1 MEFQKARVFTALNAD
16 ELKIGSKVIVG
27 DTVEALRNRV
37 QNGTTPLTLSE
48 IRRDSYERR
57 FRVEEYTEPESVF
70 SFVYLISGPEI
81 KDWIVYIHRKN
92 PDNYYLTSCRSDA
105 WETVQKDYNAK
116 TKLFE
121 GTYKECDKWYESRRH
136 FSDVMAAWED
146 GKTIQYYSRNSWE
159 DCCNNK
165 PSWDIDVEYRIKPE
179 GLKWTD
185 LKIGDI
191 IRYDNK
197 VAMVTAIDTNPNT
210 TSHIYTYDWMF
221 DDDLEECEKVELNET
236 TYPTIRPSLTHIL

>member
-1 MEFQKARVFTALNAD
+1 MEFDKSKVYTALNAD

-92 PDNYYLTSCRSDA
+92 PDNYYLTSCRSDK
-105 WETVQKDYNAK
+105 WEIVQRDYGAK

-121 GTYKECDKWYESRRH
+121 GTDDEPDKWYEARRDLT
-136 FSDVMAAWED
+136 DVIAAWED
-146 GKTIQYYSRNSWE
+146 GKTIQYF
-159 DCCNNK
+159 DCSIGDWN
-165 PSWDIDVEYRIKPE
+165 DVKEPKWRLDTQYRIKPE

-191 IRYDNK
+191 VTNGTRAY
-197 VAMVTAIDTNPNT
+197 MVIGIDSKGKYG
-210 TSHIYTYDWMF
+210 SHILFGNEWITDGDLRDW
-221 DDDLEECEKVELNET
+221 EKVE
-236 TYPTIRPSLTHIL
+236 